1 MFGSKVTAILLSGST
16 LLIGGF
22 AFMKGLLPAQQAV
35 FFAIKRKNNYLVYKI
50 TVIFMNGKKNSIN

>member
-22 AFMKGLLPAQQAV
+22 AFRKGLLPAQQAV
-35 FFAIKRKNNYLVYKI
+35 FFWPIEE
-50 TVIFMNGKKNSIN
+50 KKLSG